1 MSVNKYTK
9 AELLEMLSSKG
20 IDAKPSMKKD
30 ELIELLGNTVEPNKG
45 VGVRLL
51 AALAGHSHISTTQRY
66 IDVNSDQLSEAVEL
80 LQKSGLSGPSGKVQ
94 RMAAQSP
101 RRSMQFLAACARNTS
116 FFCTRAR
123 ILLATMWRVPL
134 SMQTAE
140 NCKPRIHNLTPKAAQ
155 QQRSLQIARGES
167 QVTARFKH
175 ARLSTQ
181 KFLLS
186 QF

>member
-1 MSVNKYTK
+1 MSLNKNTK

-80 LQKSGLSGPSGKVQ
+80 L
-94 RMAAQSP
+94 
-101 RRSMQFLAACARNTS
+101 
-116 FFCTRAR
+116 
-123 ILLATMWRVPL
+123 
-134 SMQTAE
+134 
-140 NCKPRIHNLTPKAAQ
+140 
-155 QQRSLQIARGES
+155 
-167 QVTARFKH
+167 
-175 ARLSTQ
+175 
-181 KFLLS
+181 
-186 QF
+186 